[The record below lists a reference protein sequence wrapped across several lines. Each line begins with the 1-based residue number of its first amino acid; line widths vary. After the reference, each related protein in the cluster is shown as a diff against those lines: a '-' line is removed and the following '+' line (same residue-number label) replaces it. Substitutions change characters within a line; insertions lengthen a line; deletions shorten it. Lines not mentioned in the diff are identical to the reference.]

1 MAPSDSTGGWPAS
14 RIADSPDSVLGRLG
28 GGIGTLVESLGRD
41 AVRQA
46 IAFEAGQKKPG
57 PIDPQGLAGSDP
69 DRGEIAR
76 RTIRIALDMLRH
88 AIGGEAASYLG
99 GSVARLAD
107 GSPLPNV
114 LCAGAVTHVRED
126 PISRTSAVML
136 ASVAGRTLCAR
147 AREGS
152 ARTRADAM
160 SVLEKLGLKGNRPPR
175 GYVEIELAILA
186 ASGARQEK
194 GAWERAKRDLTP
206 LQRGAVEAAVR
217 RLLAKRT
224 PED

>member
-1 MAPSDSTGGWPAS
+1 
-14 RIADSPDSVLGRLG
+14 
-28 GGIGTLVESLGRD
+28 
-41 AVRQA
+41 
-46 IAFEAGQKKPG
+46 
-57 PIDPQGLAGSDP
+57 
-69 DRGEIAR
+69 
-76 RTIRIALDMLRH
+76 
-88 AIGGEAASYLG
+88 
-99 GSVARLAD
+99 
-107 GSPLPNV
+107 
-114 LCAGAVTHVRED
+114 
-126 PISRTSAVML
+126 ML